1 MPVEI
6 LMPELG
12 EGVHEGTVS
21 RWLKKVGDAIK
32 EDEPIV
38 EIMTDKVNTELP
50 APASGVLL
58 KILIEEGQPVGVF
71 QAMGLIGAEN
81 EAVSDAAPSTAPTAA
96 ASEAKPEPKPEMTVS
111 PAIVESLTTPTGK
124 RWYSPVVRAMAKQH
138 GVSESQLASIH
149 GTGSAGRV
157 TKKDLSAFL
166 ENGNGKSSPTMPKL
180 DSKPVAPTTVGEDQT
195 MAPLAGMR
203 KVIAEHMIKSSSVP
217 SVSTV
222 IEVDVTEMVGFRE
235 RNKESFASTYGV
247 KLTYTPFFIKALTEA
262 LMEFPMLNASLRE
275 DGMLVS
281 NHAVHMGIAVSLGEK
296 GDEGLIVPV
305 IRNCEQK
312 SLVDLAKDLEGIAKR
327 ARSNSLGL
335 PDIQG
340 GTFTLTNP
348 GSYGAL
354 FGTPMINA
362 PQAAIGG
369 AYGIQKV
376 TKVVNDMI
384 AIRSVMYFVLTYDHR
399 IIDGLLAGKFLQS
412 FKKKIEGFDFLK

>member
-1 MPVEI
+1 
-6 LMPELG
+6 MPELG

-81 EAVSDAAPSTAPTAA
+81 EAVSDAAPSTAPPAA
-96 ASEAKPEPKPEMTVS
+96 ASDAKPEPKPEMTVS

-157 TKKDLSAFL
+157 TKKDLTAFL
-166 ENGNGKSSPTMPKL
+166 ENGNGKGSSSMPKL
-180 DSKPVAPTTVGEDQT
+180 DSKPIASTTVGEDQT

-203 KVIAEHMIKSSSVP
+203 KVIAEHMIKSSAVP
-217 SVSTV
+217 AVSTV